1 MMTMQQ
7 LVPHLQSGLIY
18 LTTLTNPLLPPA
30 LCHPHSLPVPLT
42 PPSLIPLCSLL
53 EIISPA
59 VQASVPIVRVLD
71 RSAEKRTE
79 ELGAEQSVHHHTG
92 KESKTRRFAALH
104 SHHTTNLS
112 L

>member
-1 MMTMQQ
+1 MNNDDNAATGASSSQRS
-7 LVPHLQSGLIY
+7 PIHIHL
-18 LTTLTNPLLPPA
+18 TALTNPLVPPA
-30 LCHPHSLPVPLT
+30 LCHPHSLP
-42 PPSLIPLCSLL
+42 PLCGLL

-79 ELGAEQSVHHHTG
+79 GVGAEQSVHHHTG

-104 SHHTTNLS
+104 LHHTTNLS